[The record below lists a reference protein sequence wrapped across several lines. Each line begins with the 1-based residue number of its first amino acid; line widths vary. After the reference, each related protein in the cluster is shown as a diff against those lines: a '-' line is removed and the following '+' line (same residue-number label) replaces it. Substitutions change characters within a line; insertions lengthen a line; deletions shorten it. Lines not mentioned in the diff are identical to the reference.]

1 LRFNSLRLIKSDILR
16 NSVILISGTA
26 FAQLIPIL
34 LQPLLR
40 RSFTPDTFGA
50 YSVYMSLLGILI
62 VISSLRYE
70 LAIII
75 PEKDNEAMAVFF
87 LSVILN
93 FVFNLILFIVILI
106 FKTQLLS
113 ILNLQQKFY
122 IYLLLLPAGIFLFG
136 FYQSINYWL
145 IRKKGF
151 MAISINKFVRR
162 GAEGAAQ
169 ITFVFTRVANGL
181 IFGDLSGHIA
191 NITSGLVQGIKTG
204 LSIKLFSPRRTIYVL
219 KRYSHYPK
227 YNFLPAFMEACSFL
241 LPVIMINKF
250 FSSESTGY
258 FDLCKL
264 LLSVP
269 LALIA
274 TSLSNVLL
282 QRISEKD
289 RLNLSIKGDLL
300 NVLKIISL
308 IVFAE
313 IAVILLFG
321 DELFRLFFGPN
332 WEISGRISRIL
343 VWSFAFNF
351 LTSSFS
357 SIFISLKKI
366 KLLSIWQIFYF
377 AAIIMLVFFNH
388 LSFESFLKVYVTI
401 EVICSSIVSMLLLFV
416 VSSYERKILTLNS
429 VDTE

>member
-1 LRFNSLRLIKSDILR
+1 
-16 NSVILISGTA
+16 
-26 FAQLIPIL
+26 
-34 LQPLLR
+34 
-40 RSFTPDTFGA
+40 
-50 YSVYMSLLGILI
+50 
-62 VISSLRYE
+62 
-70 LAIII
+70 
-75 PEKDNEAMAVFF
+75 
-87 LSVILN
+87 
-93 FVFNLILFIVILI
+93 
-106 FKTQLLS
+106 
-113 ILNLQQKFY
+113 
-122 IYLLLLPAGIFLFG
+122 
-136 FYQSINYWL
+136 
-145 IRKKGF
+145 
-151 MAISINKFVRR
+151 
-162 GAEGAAQ
+162 
-169 ITFVFTRVANGL
+169 
-181 IFGDLSGHIA
+181 
-191 NITSGLVQGIKTG
+191 
-204 LSIKLFSPRRTIYVL
+204 
-219 KRYSHYPK
+219 
-227 YNFLPAFMEACSFL
+227 MEACSFL

-250 FSSESTGY
+250 FSSASTGY

-282 QRISEKD
+282 QRISERD
-289 RLNLSIKGDLL
+289 RLKLSIKGDLL

-308 IVFAE
+308 IVFTE

-321 DELFRLFFGPN
+321 DDLFRLFFGPK

-401 EVICSSIVSMLLLFV
+401 EVICSSIVSILLLNV
-416 VSSYERKILTLNS
+416 VARYEREILTLNS
-429 VDTE
+429 VNTE